1 MKFIVIPCNLLILHR
16 FTVLNELIQKLQ
28 SLDTLSDNALML
40 KVKNGDIDK
49 MGLLYERHHRLLF
62 RFIFNMTRQIELSED
77 MVQNIFLRMLKY
89 PEGFMGFGEF
99 KMWMY
104 HIARNVVYDH
114 FRKVKRTPA
123 HSDVKDYEE
132 KIEGE
137 QITDARLE
145 KDEELKMLE
154 SAMTKLSDENREL
167 LILCRYQ
174 ELKYNEIA
182 KILNTTEGAIKVR
195 VYRALNQLKSNYL
208 KIEK

>member
-1 MKFIVIPCNLLILHR
+1 
-16 FTVLNELIQKLQ
+16 
-28 SLDTLSDNALML
+28 LDTLSDNALML

-49 MGLLYERHHRLLF
+49 MGLLYERYYRQLY
-62 RFIFNMTRQIELSED
+62 RFLFNMTRQKELSED

-104 HIARNVVYDH
+104 HIARNSVYDH

-123 HSDVKDYEE
+123 HSDLKDYEE
-132 KIEGE
+132 RIEGE
-137 QITDARLE
+137 QYTDAPLE
-145 KDEELKMLE
+145 KEQELKTLE
-154 SAMTKLSDENREL
+154 TAMEKLSDENREL
-167 LILCRYQ
+167 LILCRFQ

-195 VYRALNQLKSNYL
+195 VHRALNQLKSNYL
-208 KIEK
+208 KIEN

>member
-1 MKFIVIPCNLLILHR
+1 
-16 FTVLNELIQKLQ
+16 
-28 SLDTLSDNALML
+28 ML

-49 MGLLYERHHRLLF
+49 MGLLYERYHRQLY
-62 RFIFNMTRQIELSED
+62 RFLFNMTRQKELSED

-104 HIARNVVYDH
+104 HIARNSVYDH

-123 HSDVKDYEE
+123 HTDVKDYEE
-132 KIEGE
+132 RIEGE
-137 QITDARLE
+137 QHTDAPLE
-145 KDEELKMLE
+145 KEQELKTLE
-154 SAMTKLSDENREL
+154 KAMNSLSDENREL

-182 KILNTTEGAIKVR
+182 RILNTTEGAIKVR
-195 VYRALNQLKSNYL
+195 VHRALNLLKSNYL
-208 KIEK
+208 KIEN

>member
-1 MKFIVIPCNLLILHR
+1 M
-16 FTVLNELIQKLQ
+16 NEPKQKQ
-28 SLDTLSDNALML
+28 QNLDTLSDNALML

-49 MGLLYERHHRLLF
+49 MGLLYERYHRQLF
-62 RFIFNMTRQIELSED
+62 RFLFNMTRQKELSED

-132 KIEGE
+132 KIEGG
-137 QITDARLE
+137 QITDAQIE

-154 SAMTKLSDENREL
+154 SAMGKLSDENREL

-195 VYRALNQLKSNYL
+195 VYRALSQLKNNYL

>member
-1 MKFIVIPCNLLILHR
+1 L
-16 FTVLNELIQKLQ
+16 E
-28 SLDTLSDNALML
+28 SLSDNALML

-49 MGLLYERHHRLLF
+49 MGLLYERYHRQLF
-62 RFIFNMTRQIELSED
+62 RFLFNMTRQKEISED

-104 HIARNVVYDH
+104 HIARNTVYDH
-114 FRKVKRTPA
+114 FRKVKRTPV

-132 KIEGE
+132 RIEGE
-137 QITDARLE
+137 QLTDVQIQ
-145 KDEELKMLE
+145 KDEDLKMLE
-154 SAMTKLSDENREL
+154 SAMGKLSDENREL
-167 LILCRYQ
+167 LILCRFQ

-195 VYRALNQLKSNYL
+195 VHRAINQLKSNYL
-208 KIEK
+208 KIEN